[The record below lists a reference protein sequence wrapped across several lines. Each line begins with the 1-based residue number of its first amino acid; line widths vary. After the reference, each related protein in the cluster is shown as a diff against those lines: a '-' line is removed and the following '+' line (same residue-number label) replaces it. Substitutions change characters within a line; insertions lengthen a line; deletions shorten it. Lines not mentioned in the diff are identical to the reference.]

1 MKALLLSTL
10 LLFGGVLAAL
20 PLGPAEQWKSNPQ
33 LDGRFLRRSVELR
46 DGVLAWTFSPKPK
59 QSFNDIYREIR
70 CPQNTDIECI
80 VRNREYP
87 ASFGIKFID
96 AAGIEWMSSRILLR
110 EEMADFT
117 TVRFRWSDFRIP
129 AWSKRRAAGVKL
141 PLKKIYLVVF
151 DLEPE
156 GEYLLEFKEIRA
168 GEEEAAK

>member
-1 MKALLLSTL
+1 MKKGIFLALLLLGGTL
-10 LLFGGVLAAL
+10 SAL

-33 LDGRFLRRSVELR
+33 LTDRFLRRSTALR
-46 DGVLAWTFSPKPK
+46 DNLLTWSFSPKPK

-70 CPQNTDIECI
+70 CPQDTDIECV

-96 AAGIEWMSSRILLR
+96 SAGIEWMSSRTLLR

-156 GEYLLEFKEIRA
+156 GEYLLEFKEIRQVDK
-168 GEEEAAK
+168 EAK